1 MLKNL
6 FDIAKQGAGLL
17 SMTNPQL
24 QALKFGA
31 SIIGGGL
38 QAKSAYDIAGK
49 QLPLIN
55 QSMQNLLGQKEQVSD
70 IATAEKKIAFDVRKE
85 DRAFSAE
92 TIGFKKEQ
100 STNKFTDILNKQG
113 FATSLKPQ
121 EALETS
127 MDVLNL
133 SSDRAMTTI
142 DRQYGTKLM
151 KIDESEASKM
161 AAIDQSLQNLQIEKE
176 KLAVART
183 GAGMLGTILG

>member
-17 SMTNPQL
+17 AMTNPQL

-31 SIIGGGL
+31 GIVGGAL

-70 IATAEKKIAFDVRKE
+70 IAAAEKKLAFDVRKE

-92 TIGFKKEQ
+92 TTGFKKEQ
-100 STNKFTDILNKQG
+100 ATNKFTNIINQQG
-113 FATSLKPQ
+113 FATSLRP
-121 EALETS
+121 EEVLETS
-127 MDVLNL
+127 MDVLDL
-133 SSDRAMTTI
+133 ASDRAMTTI

-161 AAIDQSLQNLQIEKE
+161 AAIDQSLQNLQIQKE

-183 GAGMLGTILG
+183 GAGMLGSILG